1 MPNPGW
7 KVVLTQR
14 VPELT
19 RTAVPPMFEDLVA
32 SIPELVDLGK
42 FKASDFDWAL
52 HPGGATIMSGVE
64 KVMKLT
70 PQHLRASYE
79 TYIAHGNSSS
89 ATFFSV
95 LDKLLQGETAPYII
109 GCAFGPGIAVEMVA
123 FKRVVDSRPPSEN
136 DSPAET
142 LVAEDVD

>member
-1 MPNPGW
+1 
-7 KVVLTQR
+7 
-14 VPELT
+14 
-19 RTAVPPMFEDLVA
+19 MFEDLVG
-32 SIPELVDLGK
+32 SIPELVDFGK

-64 KVMKLT
+64 KTMKLT

-79 TYIAHGNSSS
+79 TYMSHGNSSS

-95 LDKLLQGETAPYII
+95 LDKLLQGETTPYII

-123 FKRVVDSRPPSEN
+123 FKRIVDSRPPSED